1 MLNIKFAIS
10 DIFLFLK
17 EHYYAFQ
24 INSLSEEHGIKN
36 FKQIRICHIYKKIH
50 IIFSFMMSNVINTY
64 NVFIILYHIIKY

>member
-1 MLNIKFAIS
+1 MLIIKFAIS

-50 IIFSFMMSNVINTY
+50 IILESILC
-64 NVFIILYHIIKY
+64 IISHSSV